1 MSLASAVFSFV
12 TGVMKSAGY
21 PGIFALMILALAVS
35 VPSEI
40 ILPFAGYLVYTR
52 EFNFWLV
59 LVVASVGSIV
69 GTVLDYA
76 IGYYLGRSAILRY
89 GKYIHLSEKNLVTS
103 EKWFLKYGSLAVL
116 LTRFVPLIRTVV
128 AFPAGIGEMKMNR
141 YLAYSTVGLVAWN
154 AALIYIGY
162 VVGPSVNS
170 IINSLSSS
178 FTVIE
183 ILAVLI
189 AGIVLFFWI
198 RRSNEKSKKAAEGQE
213 PSEVAKS

>member
-1 MSLASAVFSFV
+1 MQ
-12 TGVMKSAGY
+12 SAGY
-21 PGIFALMILALAVS
+21 PGIFGLMILALAVS

-52 EFNFWLV
+52 EFDFWLV
-59 LVVASVGSIV
+59 LVVASVGSVV

-76 IGYYLGRSAILRY
+76 IGYYLGRPAILRY

-103 EKWFLKYGSLAVL
+103 EKWFLKYGPPAVL

-128 AFPAGIGEMKMNR
+128 AFPAGIGEMKMTK
-141 YLAYSTVGLVAWN
+141 YLAYSTVGLVVWN

-162 VVGPSVNS
+162 VVGPSVNP

-189 AGIVLFFWI
+189 AGIVLLFWI
-198 RRSNEKSKKAAEGQE
+198 RRSNEKSKKATEGQE
-213 PSEVAKS
+213 PSKVAKS